1 MSVRV
6 SWDQVFAWRMQRQFL
21 SADGGRVIGHGDEVD
36 AVDVA
41 DVVRRLAGVQAQVAS
56 SARAA
61 VAVRRTADSLA
72 TTADVDAALGDG
84 RLVKTWAMRGTLH
97 LLPADVAGSYL
108 ALMAA
113 GRSWT
118 KPSWQKAFGVSPA
131 QIERLAEI
139 VTEAL
144 DGQVLTR
151 DQLVEQVTRRTRNA
165 DLANGLRSGWGTVLK
180 PLAWKGVLCHGPSTG
195 TRVTFTSPDTYLSG
209 WTGLPEPA
217 EAAPAVIRAYLGAH
231 GPASIT
237 TFGKWLFRGASTTLL
252 RHWFDVVG
260 DIVTTV
266 DVEGEHLLALADNV
280 EAIAATK
287 PTTSVRLL
295 PAFDQYVLGPQTD
308 DPHLIPPGR
317 RADVSRTA
325 GWIAPV
331 VVWRGRVAGTW
342 EFVDGGIAVA
352 PFDEVGRIPARPL
365 ATERRR
371 VTRLL
376 GTPATARSARRNVTT
391 SPTAARLEPATKRT
405 KERR

>member
-21 SADGGRVIGHGDEVD
+21 RADGGRVIGHGDEVD

-41 DVVRRLAGVQAQVAS
+41 DVVDVVRRLAGVQAQVAS

-165 DLANGLRSGWGTVLK
+165 DWPTGCARDGARCSSHWPGRACSVMGRER
-180 PLAWKGVLCHGPSTG
+180 GP
-195 TRVTFTSPDTYLSG
+195 RVTFTSPQTYLSG

-252 RHWFDVVG
+252 RHWFDVAG
-260 DIVTTV
+260 DIVTTA
-266 DVEGEHLLALADNV
+266 DVEGEHLLALADDV

-287 PTTSVRLL
+287 RPRRCACSRRSISTSSARKPTTLTSFLL
-295 PAFDQYVLGPQTD
+295 
-308 DPHLIPPGR
+308 
-317 RADVSRTA
+317 AD
-325 GWIAPV
+325 AP
-331 VVWRGRVAGTW
+331 T
-342 EFVDGGIAVA
+342 
-352 PFDEVGRIPARPL
+352 
-365 ATERRR
+365 
-371 VTRLL
+371 
-376 GTPATARSARRNVTT
+376 
-391 SPTAARLEPATKRT
+391 
-405 KERR
+405 

>member
-1 MSVRV
+1 MAEILCGNRHWGPKGGLAGPAGSGRGGREMGARVGGMSVRV

-21 SADGGRVIGHGDEVD
+21 RADGGRVMGHGDEVD
-36 AVDVA
+36 AVDVTDVV

-61 VAVRRTADSLA
+61 IAVRRTADSLA

-195 TRVTFTSPDTYLSG
+195 TRVTFTSPDTYSAAG
-209 WTGLPEPA
+209 AGSPSQPRRPA
-217 EAAPAVIRAYLGAH
+217 P
-231 GPASIT
+231 
-237 TFGKWLFRGASTTLL
+237 
-252 RHWFDVVG
+252 
-260 DIVTTV
+260 
-266 DVEGEHLLALADNV
+266 
-280 EAIAATK
+280 
-287 PTTSVRLL
+287 
-295 PAFDQYVLGPQTD
+295 
-308 DPHLIPPGR
+308 
-317 RADVSRTA
+317 
-325 GWIAPV
+325 
-331 VVWRGRVAGTW
+331 
-342 EFVDGGIAVA
+342 
-352 PFDEVGRIPARPL
+352 
-365 ATERRR
+365 
-371 VTRLL
+371 
-376 GTPATARSARRNVTT
+376 
-391 SPTAARLEPATKRT
+391 
-405 KERR
+405 